1 MANDQTLTE
10 RAANTARVLRPLG
23 TKPMSR
29 EQATRAAQLLG
40 LHWASVYRLR
50 RRFLADPVASSL
62 SPRSR
67 GPKVGNRR
75 LDDGV
80 EQVIEDVLGQW
91 LPEQRELA
99 HPLLDLWMEVRR
111 RCRRTRISAP
121 ARSTVSRRWAEHRD
135 VRAAKLSP
143 QTQTH

>member
-80 EQVIEDVLGQW
+80 EEPWRRKPYGM
-91 LPEQRELA
+91 PLA
-99 HPLLDLWMEVRR
+99 AGWTQILQTSGTRR
-111 RCRRTRISAP
+111 
-121 ARSTVSRRWAEHRD
+121 
-135 VRAAKLSP
+135 
-143 QTQTH
+143 